1 MDIDI
6 DINCDMGEGFGAYR
20 MGDDLALLEHVSSA
34 NIACG
39 FHAGD
44 PGTIARTVKAAV
56 AHDVAVGAHPGL
68 PDLQG
73 FGRRNMKVSEGEV
86 YDMVVYQV
94 GAVQAF
100 AAAAGSRLRHV
111 KIHGA
116 LYNMAAGDE
125 ALSRGICRAVRDVDP
140 QLLLYVLSGSVTER
154 VALDLSLPIAREA
167 FADRSYQDD
176 GSLTPRALPGAMI
189 TDVEQSIAQVRRMV
203 ADGVVVAQSGK
214 PVRLRAETI
223 CVHGDQPGAVEFA
236 RRLRAALE
244 ADGIRVRAPGQRPPP
259 PTTVTA

>member
-1 MDIDI
+1 MPEAREIDL
-6 DINCDMGEGFGAYR
+6 NCDMGEGFGAWP
-20 MGDDLALLEHVSSA
+20 MGDDEALLEHVTSA

-44 PGTIARTVKAAV
+44 PGIIARTTKAAV
-56 AHDVAVGAHPGL
+56 ARGVAIGAHPSL

-73 FGRRNMKVSEGEV
+73 FGRREMKVSATDAYEL
-86 YDMVVYQV
+86 VVYQI
-94 GAVQAF
+94 GAIQAF

-116 LYNMAAGDE
+116 LYNMAAKDE
-125 ALSRGICRAVRDVDP
+125 ALSRGICEAVRDVDP
-140 QLLLYVLSGSVTER
+140 GLVLFALAGSITER
-154 VALDLSLPIAREA
+154 VARELAVPVACEA

-176 GSLTPRALPGAMI
+176 GSLTPRSRAGAMI

-203 ADGVVVAQSGK
+203 ADGVVRAQSGRDV
-214 PVRLRAETI
+214 PLTVDTI

-236 RRLRAALE
+236 RRLRATLE
-244 ADGIRVRAPGQRPPP
+244 QDGIRVQAPRSTPAERP
-259 PTTVTA
+259 A

>member
-1 MDIDI
+1 MPDIDL
-6 DINCDMGEGFGAYR
+6 NCDMGEGFGAYL

-44 PGTIARTVKAAV
+44 PGTVGRTVKAAIARNV
-56 AHDVAVGAHPGL
+56 AIGAHPSL

-73 FGRRNMKVSEGEV
+73 FGRREMKVSEAEV
-86 YDMVVYQV
+86 YDMVVYQI

-100 AAAAGSRLRHV
+100 AAAGGSRLRHV

-116 LYNMAAGDE
+116 LYNMAAKDE
-125 ALSRGICRAVRDVDP
+125 ALSRGICRAVHDVDAN
-140 QLLLYVLSGSVTER
+140 LLVFVLSGSVTER
-154 VALDLSLPIAREA
+154 VARELGVPVACEA

-176 GSLTPRALPGAMI
+176 GSLTPRSVRGAMI
-189 TDVEQSIAQVRRMV
+189 TDIEQSIAQVRRMV
-203 ADGVVVAQSGK
+203 AEGIVIAQSGK
-214 PVRLRAETI
+214 PVRLHADTI

-236 RRLRAALE
+236 RRLRATLL
-244 ADGIRVRAPGQRPPP
+244 ADGIQVRAPEAPRPKEM
-259 PTTVTA
+259 A